1 MTSLPLA
8 GCVLDMCS
16 DKGVLT
22 GGNVFKLVRLGQKEI
37 YYYRAQ
43 QKDERLR

>member
-8 GCVLDMCS
+8 GCVLDIGS

-22 GGNVFKLVRLGQKEI
+22 GDNVFKLVRPRQKEI
-37 YYYRAQ
+37 YYYLAQ
-43 QKDERLR
+43 QKDECLR